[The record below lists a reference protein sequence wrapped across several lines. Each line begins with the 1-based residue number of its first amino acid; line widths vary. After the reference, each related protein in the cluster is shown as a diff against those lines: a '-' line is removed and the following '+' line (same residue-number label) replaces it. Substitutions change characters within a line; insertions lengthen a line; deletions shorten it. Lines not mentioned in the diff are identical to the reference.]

1 MPPDRRISQSW
12 NHGVDVKRGG
22 QHIRPDHAMARRCPS
37 WPSRSRG
44 LGIGPTATAH
54 HRDVAPP
61 AGDLHFEIAPGVMA
75 DILSRLEEPASL
87 YRVRFAPGP
96 PKLSTPSPR
105 SVSSRAEPAA

>member
-1 MPPDRRISQSW
+1 MGSTSSAVDSISGQTMRW
-12 NHGVDVKRGG
+12 RGG
-22 QHIRPDHAMARRCPS
+22 VHRRH
-37 WPSRSRG
+37 RAHGG